1 MTDLT
6 LAVASGHIISSA
18 HSPDTIAFQHIM
30 YIYSGLF
37 YTNLLNV
44 FKSDQVFD
52 TNKVVKIEISDRDML
67 NTDLDVEELLNHWA
81 TRQERELSSDEG
93 GMFFYNH
100 NMLHSTLQSQ

>member
-1 MTDLT
+1 
-6 LAVASGHIISSA
+6 
-18 HSPDTIAFQHIM
+18 M

-100 NMLHSTLQSQ
+100 NMLHSTLQSQWRDMFFYFTITIIHNEGGMLF